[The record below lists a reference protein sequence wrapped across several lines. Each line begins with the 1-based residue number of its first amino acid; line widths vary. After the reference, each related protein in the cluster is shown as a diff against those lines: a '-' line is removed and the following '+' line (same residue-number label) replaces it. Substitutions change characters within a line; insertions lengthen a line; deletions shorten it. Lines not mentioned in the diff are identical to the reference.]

1 MNKALRVLPAQANKH
16 VAAVTNE
23 SGLMAL
29 TSVNHTA
36 SSYDV
41 CCRSSSIMYKCTLLT
56 TYIPQESLQ

>member
-16 VAAVTNE
+16 VAAITNE

-36 SSYDV
+36 SS
-41 CCRSSSIMYKCTLLT
+41 
-56 TYIPQESLQ
+56 